1 MPSGQPGFKPTTAKI
16 LDPQDNSTTGQLI
29 CKPPRYAMG
38 ISGLS
43 SAAKAFYKNPFGIRR
58 PGASEHKVPMK

>member
-16 LDPQDNSTTGQLI
+16 LDPQDNGTTGRLI

-43 SAAKAFYKNPFGIRR
+43 SAAKAWAKNSFGIKR
-58 PGASEHKVPMK
+58 PGPSETKVPMK